1 MRESPAGRGAAALVQ
16 RKWPLL
22 LLEAFSIVF
31 VAVYFVPIYS
41 IIIISLKTTREI
53 IFTPLAFP
61 KSIFLG
67 NFRNVWSMLS
77 FHRVYLNSIVISLAA
92 VVLRILFASMASF
105 TLAKKKSRVNE
116 VLYVLFLSGLMIP
129 IYTVLVPIVKLIKDL
144 GLMNSRLG
152 LVVFYTGVGMPFAVF
167 LLVGFVRTLPNE
179 LVEAAV
185 IDGCSVYTIFWRLI
199 FPLLK
204 PVITTLF
211 ILDFLG
217 IWNDFLIPMLT
228 LSDASKRTVTLAMY
242 NFYGEFGSRWEM
254 TFAAYTIAVVP
265 LITMY
270 LLLQK
275 NIVSGILVG
284 AVKG

>member
-1 MRESPAGRGAAALVQ
+1 MRDLTTLDRVGAYVS

-22 LLEAFSIVF
+22 LLEAFSILF
-31 VAVYFVPIYS
+31 VAVYFIPVYS

-61 KSIFLG
+61 KKLFLG
-67 NFRNVWSMLS
+67 NFAKVWVELN
-77 FHRVYLNSIVISLAA
+77 FQRVYVNSIVISLSA

-105 TLAKKKSRVNE
+105 TLAKKRNRFNE
-116 VLYVLFLSGLMIP
+116 FLYILFLSGLMIP

-152 LVVFYTGVGMPFAVF
+152 LVIFYTGVGMPFAVF

-185 IDGCSVYTIFWRLI
+185 IDGCSVYTIFWRMI

-228 LSDASKRTVTLAMY
+228 LNDASKRTVTLAMY
-242 NFYGEFGSRWEM
+242 NFYSEFGSRWEM
-254 TFAAYTIAVVP
+254 TFSAYTLAVVP

-275 NIVSGILVG
+275 NIVNGILVG